1 LDVIQTERLALRPFA
16 PDDIDA
22 LAEVLS
28 DPEVMRYV
36 GKGEER
42 GRTREESERTLRTI
56 LEEYGRWG
64 HGLLAAT
71 TPKENDGRPI
81 GWCGLIRWN
90 LDGVEEV
97 EVAYLLGRPYW
108 GKGFATEAATA
119 VRDFG
124 LGARG
129 RRRLVSLI
137 YPDNRASVRVAEK
150 MGMAHERDAEFFGQ
164 RLLLYSLGPAVE
176 PSGPAS
182 PVVPVAGPAGTG

>member
-1 LDVIQTERLALRPFA
+1 MDGIRTERLVLRPFV

-22 LAEVLS
+22 LAEALS

-36 GKGEER
+36 GKGEAR
-42 GRTREESERTLRTI
+42 GRTRDESERTLRTI
-56 LEEYGRWG
+56 LGEYGRWG
-64 HGLLAAT
+64 HGLLST
-71 TPKENDGRPI
+71 TTSQENDGRPI

-108 GKGFATEAATA
+108 GKGYATEAATA

-124 LGARG
+124 LGPRG

-137 YPDNRASVRVAEK
+137 YPDNRASLRVAEK
-150 MGMAHERDAEFFGQ
+150 MGMAYERDAEFFGQ

-176 PSGPAS
+176 PSGPPS
-182 PVVPVAGPAGTG
+182 PVAGPAGTG